1 MDHSTGAP
9 GARWLGLMGIV
20 ELSGRDSEKTFP
32 LLPWY
37 VITVTFKHSI
47 LCCSVGSLNMEI
59 CKLRI
64 FGKNLEL
71 SSLMF
76 I

>member
-1 MDHSTGAP
+1 MCTRPRPERMDHSTGAP

-37 VITVTFKHSI
+37 VIIFTFKHSI
-47 LCCSVGSLNMEI
+47 LCFSVGSINME
-59 CKLRI
+59 KLETEV
-64 FGKNLEL
+64 FW
-71 SSLMF
+71 
-76 I
+76 